1 MQDSITHEALEAL
14 SKAAT
19 QGLLIVPERDA
30 HTDRTS
36 AHVSN
41 DLPSVFVACAGK
53 PTEQREAD
61 TLFLAALWNAYRTGQ
76 LVPAQPSGDVVEAVA
91 RAIKAKRDAMMRAE
105 AEQSDGTLD
114 YDEGPWEEWR
124 EEATAAITAYEAVS
138 GVAKMREALKAVN
151 DAETPSSWE
160 AAVDG
165 LIEAAR
171 AALGEKP

>member
-14 SKAAT
+14 SKKAQEPGA
-19 QGLLIVPERDA
+19 LIADKGA
-30 HTDRTS
+30 F
-36 AHVSN
+36 
-41 DLPSVFVACAGK
+41 LVALE
-53 PTEQREAD
+53 T
-61 TLFLAALWNAYRTGQ
+61 AYRTGQ
-76 LVPAQPSGDVVEAVA
+76 LILAQPSGDEVEAVWEALKA
-91 RAIKAKRDAMMRAE
+91 RCCADPANAKKCVMVSKD
-105 AEQSDGTLD
+105 DF
-114 YDEGPWEEWR
+114 
-124 EEATAAITAYEAVS
+124 TAAITAYEAAS